1 MTKLRDIV
9 LISTPPETKIKFGD
23 LLNPVVRLKEYAEC
37 LARKRGSETDRF
49 GEHIGRALDP
59 YHYQELATLTR
70 PQVSTLSKLAEEV
83 MTEVFKPSVKLKA

>member
-23 LLNPVVRLKEYAEC
+23 PLNPVVRLKQYTEY
-37 LARKRGSETDRF
+37 LARKRGTEAEKF

-59 YHYQELATLTR
+59 YHYQELAKLTR
-70 PQVSTLSKLAEEV
+70 PQVSTLSKLADEV
-83 MTEVFKPSVKLKA
+83 MKEVFKPSVKLKA